1 MVTCQETVLKN
12 QDKEVVVA
20 IAEQMVV
27 EETAE
32 VAMEIV
38 EIAAVT
44 ATTVEMEEVAATETR
59 GKEAAAGGA
68 DLVRSM
74 F

>member
-1 MVTCQETVLKN
+1 MDTCQETVLKN
-12 QDKEVVVA
+12 QGKEVVVV
-20 IAEQMVV
+20 IGEQMVV

-38 EIAAVT
+38 EIVAVT

-59 GKEAAAGGA
+59 GREAAAGGA